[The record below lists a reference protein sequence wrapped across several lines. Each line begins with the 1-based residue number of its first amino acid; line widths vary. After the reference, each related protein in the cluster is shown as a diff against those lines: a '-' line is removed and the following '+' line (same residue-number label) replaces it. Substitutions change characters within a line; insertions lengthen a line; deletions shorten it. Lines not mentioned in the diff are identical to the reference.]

1 MKINGGKAIAKALHM
16 EGVKKIFCVPG
27 ESYLA
32 VMDGLYDY
40 PDIELIA
47 TRHEGA
53 AAFMAESYAK
63 ASGEVGVCMATR
75 GPGATN
81 LSIGIHTAS
90 HDSTPLVAFIGQV
103 ERSFLGREAFQEVDL
118 VEFFRPISKWT
129 VEIDDVDRIPELV
142 HRAFHVA
149 RSGRPGPVVVS
160 LPQDMLL
167 DMTEAETHQPLVSNV
182 PHPDPAAIEQIKEE
196 LNRAKRPIIIA
207 GGGVIRSG
215 ATEALV
221 QLAEKLDIP
230 VTTAFR
236 RFDAFPNTHPNYIG
250 TLGIGAPGH
259 LLEYIKQADL
269 VIALGTRLSQITSK
283 NYSLFSK
290 EQKFVHVDI
299 DPEVFGKWLIPD
311 IAVAADVKLVVD
323 MLLEVIK
330 EQEHVARE
338 VSIPNL
344 HEQYIAYSTPQP
356 SYSDEFV
363 DLEGMMYDLIQH
375 LPEDVMITSDA
386 GNFYGWVAR
395 YLRFNEKLSYVG
407 PTSGA
412 MGYGMPAALG
422 VKLAQPN
429 KTVISFSGD
438 GGFMMTM
445 QELET
450 AMRWNIPILAIV
462 VNNNMYG
469 TIRMHQEREFPNRVI
484 ATELTNP
491 DLGELA
497 RVFGV
502 HGEKVERNADFIPAL
517 ERALAANKPALIE
530 VKANPKILSA
540 FQK

>member
-1 MKINGGKAIAKALHM
+1 MKMNGGQAIAKALHE

-40 PDIELIA
+40 PDIDLIA

-118 VEFFRPISKWT
+118 AAYFKHLCKWT
-129 VEIDDVDRIPELV
+129 VEIDDVNRIPELV

-160 LPQDMLL
+160 LPQDML
-167 DMTEAETHQPLVSNV
+167 MEWTEAGEHKPLMMSPV
-182 PHPDPAAIEQIKEE
+182 HPDPKAIEEICEE
-196 LNRAKRPIIIA
+196 LVKAKRPIVIA

-215 ATEALV
+215 ASRALV
-221 QLAEKLDIP
+221 QLAERLNIP
-230 VTTAFR
+230 VATAFR

-250 TLGIGAPGH
+250 SLGIGAPAY
-259 LLEYIKQADL
+259 LLEYIQQADL
-269 VIALGTRLSQITSK
+269 IVVLGSRLSQITSK
-283 NYSLFSK
+283 NYTLFTK
-290 EQKFVHVDI
+290 QQKFIHVDI
-299 DPEVFGKWLIPD
+299 DPEVFGKWLAPD
-311 IAVAADVKLVVD
+311 LAVVADARLAVD
-323 MLLEVIK
+323 MLLEVSK
-330 EQEHVARE
+330 EIEPSARE
-338 VSIPNL
+338 VSIADL
-344 HEQYIAYSTPQP
+344 RKQYIAYSTPQP
-356 SYSDEFV
+356 SYSDEYV
-363 DLEGMMYDLIQH
+363 DMEGMLHDFIQH
-375 LPEDVMITSDA
+375 LPEDVVITSDA
-386 GNFYGWVAR
+386 GNFYGWLAR
-395 YLRFNEKLSYVG
+395 YLRFNGKLSYVG

-412 MGYGMPAALG
+412 MGYGLPAALG
-422 VKLAQPN
+422 VKLAQPE

-450 AMRWNIPILAIV
+450 AMRWNIPVVSIV

-484 ATELTNP
+484 ATDLTNP
-491 DLGELA
+491 DFGELA
-497 RVFGV
+497 KVFGV
-502 HGEKVERNADFIPAL
+502 HGERVERNADFIPAFK
-517 ERALAANKPALIE
+517 RALAANKPALIE
-530 VKANPKILSA
+530 VKTNPKILSA
-540 FQK
+540 FVK